1 MKKIKSII
9 FDLGEV
15 LLNISYQNTIDEFE
29 KLGIK
34 NSSSFYSKKLQNN
47 IFNLLETGKISE
59 DEFVSEIKKNCK
71 NASEKEIIFAWN
83 SMLLNLP
90 ENRISLLN
98 KLKSE
103 YNIYLLSNT
112 NSIHIAAFEKRLGKE
127 KYSEFYNLF
136 DKVYYSHQIGYRKPN
151 AEAFQLIIEENN
163 LNSDEVLFIDD
174 SPQHIE
180 GAKKLGINCYHLKDG
195 EDVISLFPDIIL
207 SERH

>member
-15 LLNISYQNTIDEFE
+15 LLNISYQNTINEFE
-29 KLGIK
+29 KLGIE

-47 IFNLLETGKISE
+47 MFNLLETGKISE
-59 DEFVSEIKKNCK
+59 DEFVSKIQNSCK

-90 ENRISLLN
+90 ENRIYLLK

-112 NSIHIAAFEKRLGKE
+112 NSIHITAFKKRLGKE
-127 KYSEFYNLF
+127 KYLEFYNLF
-136 DKVYYSHQIGYRKPN
+136 DKVYYSHKIGHRKPN

-180 GAKKLGINCYHLKDG
+180 GAKKLGINCYHLKEG

-207 SERH
+207 SELH

>member
-15 LLNISYQNTIDEFE
+15 LLNISYQNTINEFE
-29 KLGIK
+29 KLGIE

-47 IFNLLETGKISE
+47 MFNLLETGKISE
-59 DEFVSEIKKNCK
+59 DEFVSKIQNSCK

-90 ENRISLLN
+90 ENRIYLLK

-112 NSIHIAAFEKRLGKE
+112 NSIHITAFKKRLGKE
-127 KYSEFYNLF
+127 KYLEFYNLF
-136 DKVYYSHQIGYRKPN
+136 DKVYYSHKIGHRKPN

-207 SERH
+207 SELH

>member
-15 LLNISYQNTIDEFE
+15 LLNISYQNTINEFE
-29 KLGIK
+29 KLGIE

-47 IFNLLETGKISE
+47 MFNLLETGKISE
-59 DEFVSEIKKNCK
+59 DEFVSKIQNSCK

-90 ENRISLLN
+90 ENRIYLLK

-112 NSIHIAAFEKRLGKE
+112 NSIHITAFKKRLGKE
-127 KYSEFYNLF
+127 KYLEFYNLF
-136 DKVYYSHQIGYRKPN
+136 DKVYYSHKIGHRKPN

-163 LNSDEVLFIDD
+163 LNSDEILFIDD

-180 GAKKLGINCYHLKDG
+180 GAKKLGINCYHLKEG